1 MEQLFTEATAT
12 WKLAELYQDLGIIKG
27 HPLTN
32 WEKTCLRGL
41 LCRYSPKHIAEQTY
55 WTVNSLRTELSRR
68 LYRYIEGLTHSKIS
82 PVKVGWNTIAD
93 SLDKLGY
100 KQTSSRLATSNT
112 DPPLNLSRQVINPL
126 KSQTFQV
133 PTSVIQVAEVI
144 ASITQLSLISDFG
157 HPGETIGEDKIVSLS
172 SKMMKEGNLY
182 IEQQKYGQALQ
193 CYYSAL
199 ISSTSLDISMI
210 ISIAICYNQLHL
222 HGDSLALCYFI
233 LSFLPNSTDIF
244 LVSVFPQDENRYKI
258 HTFIG
263 GIFRALAVEKSDPTY
278 FNIALKHYDLAIGYN
293 SLDAAP
299 LQQQLDLILAAIG
312 DRNFS
317 KTDRQHYVD
326 LALKKINNLLEFSS
340 AKEPECDLKQA
351 KINEQILPICQLVAR

>member
-199 ISSTSLDISMI
+199 ISSTSLDITI
-210 ISIAICYNQLHL
+210 NCICTE
-222 HGDSLALCYFI
+222 I
-233 LSFLPNSTDIF
+233 L
-244 LVSVFPQDENRYKI
+244 
-258 HTFIG
+258 
-263 GIFRALAVEKSDPTY
+263 
-278 FNIALKHYDLAIGYN
+278 
-293 SLDAAP
+293 
-299 LQQQLDLILAAIG
+299 
-312 DRNFS
+312 
-317 KTDRQHYVD
+317 
-326 LALKKINNLLEFSS
+326 
-340 AKEPECDLKQA
+340 
-351 KINEQILPICQLVAR
+351 